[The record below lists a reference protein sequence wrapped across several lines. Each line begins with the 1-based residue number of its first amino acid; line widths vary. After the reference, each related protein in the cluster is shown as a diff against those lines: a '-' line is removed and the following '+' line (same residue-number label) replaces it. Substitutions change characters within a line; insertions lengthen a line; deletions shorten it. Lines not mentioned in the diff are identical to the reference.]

1 MTDGY
6 MLEKVLNKINEL
18 IGVENL
24 DETKL
29 LLDMEDK
36 LLDDNTLKNVVI
48 STTILRRSIVP

>member
-1 MTDGY
+1 